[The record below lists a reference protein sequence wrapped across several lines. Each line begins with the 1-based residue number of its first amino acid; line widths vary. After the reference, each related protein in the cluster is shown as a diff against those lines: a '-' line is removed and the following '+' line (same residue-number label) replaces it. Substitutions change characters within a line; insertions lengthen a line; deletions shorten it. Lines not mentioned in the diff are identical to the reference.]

1 MQHSDRDSSR
11 VEYMDIDD
19 ISCIHLWVM
28 TTRMTMKKWKSNLK
42 LYLNQTH
49 PLNHN
54 IHAVAVVII
63 VHKTREQQQ
72 EQQPKHQYHHVNTPE
87 DT

>member
-1 MQHSDRDSSR
+1 
-11 VEYMDIDD
+11 
-19 ISCIHLWVM
+19 
-28 TTRMTMKKWKSNLK
+28 MTMKKWKSHLK

-54 IHAVAVVII
+54 THAVAVAII

-72 EQQPKHQYHHVNTPE
+72 KQQPKHQYHHDNTPV
-87 DT
+87 DAAN